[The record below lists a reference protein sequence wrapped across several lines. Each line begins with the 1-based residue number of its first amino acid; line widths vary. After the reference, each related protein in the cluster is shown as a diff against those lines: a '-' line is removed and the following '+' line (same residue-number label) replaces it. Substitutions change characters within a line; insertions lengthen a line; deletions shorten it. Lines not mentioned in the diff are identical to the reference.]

1 MPPKTLLEKIE
12 AITGPIVKHD
22 YDLIVWSRE
31 EGKLTL
37 RVTDLRDLLKFPQ
50 FKKVTLED
58 LRKALPEPEKRVRK
72 VKAEAE
78 SEEEANA

>member
-12 AITGPIVKHD
+12 AITGSIVKHD
-22 YDLIVWSRE
+22 YDLVVWSRE

-58 LRKALPEPEKRVRK
+58 LHKALPEPEKRTRS
-72 VKAEAE
+72 KAKTEQ
-78 SEEEANA
+78 EEEANA